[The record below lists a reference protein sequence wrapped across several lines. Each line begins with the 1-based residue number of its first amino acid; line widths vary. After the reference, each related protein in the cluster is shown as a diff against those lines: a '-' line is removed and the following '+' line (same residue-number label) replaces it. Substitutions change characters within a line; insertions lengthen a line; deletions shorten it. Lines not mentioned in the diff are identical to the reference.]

1 MANTQRSYMGY
12 IVSIANMKGGVGK
25 TTMTVNLAT
34 CLARDRRKRVLVVDL
49 DTQINATLS
58 MMPPLYFAKLK
69 QERRTL
75 KTLVHQTIR
84 TETEERL
91 SIEQIIYRDICQVKG
106 LDILAGDVEL
116 YDDFV
121 LSALISTKSQSHQQD
136 FERTWNNVENNLIR
150 VLLKPI
156 VKQYDLILLDFPP
169 GDSLITRSA
178 LLASH
183 YYLIPAKA
191 EPLSVVG
198 IGLLESRIEQLK
210 KSSRAA
216 IESLGIVYTARG
228 QISKMEQKVKHRLE
242 QEFGADKIFSTE
254 IPLNVDVARAVDDF
268 QPVVLN
274 SPHSSGA
281 KAFVQLTPE
290 FLRKLAKIVK
300 SKQKK

>member
-1 MANTQRSYMGY
+1 
-12 IVSIANMKGGVGK
+12 MKGGVGK
-25 TTMTVNLAT
+25 TTITVNLAT
-34 CLARDRRKRVLVVDL
+34 CLARDRQKRVLIVDL

-91 SIEQIIYRDICQVKG
+91 SLEQIIYRDICQIKG

-183 YYLIPAKA
+183 FYLIPAKA

-210 KSSRAA
+210 KGNRSA

-228 QISKMEQKVKHRLE
+228 QTSNMELKVKHRLE
-242 QEFGADKIFSTE
+242 QEFGEEKIFSTE

-281 KAFVQLTPE
+281 KAFVKLAPE

-300 SKQKK
+300 SKKRQ